1 MRVLLINPEFPG
13 SFWSLQESCN
23 LMGRKTL
30 MPPLG
35 LLTLAALLPGD
46 WELRLV
52 DLNAQQL
59 RADDWEWAELVMLSG
74 MIVQR
79 EGLLHLIREAK
90 LRHKTVVVGGPFATS
105 VPQDILEAGADF
117 LVRGEGENTIPLWL
131 AAQQAGATHGVIES
145 DGHPDMTLSPVPRFD
160 LLNLSDYIIMGI
172 QTSRGCPFDCEFCDI
187 VNLYGRKPRYK
198 SPDQVLAELELLFN
212 LGWKREV
219 LICDDNFIGNQT
231 HARAILKKLI
241 PWMQSHGEPFSF
253 WTQASANLGNHTAMV
268 DLMTEAN
275 FSNVFIGVE
284 SPDEAVLVGNRKYQN
299 LTNPVGQSLTNISA
313 NGLGVLPSFIMGFD
327 QETKGAGDRIC
338 AFVEEHNLP
347 VVMVNLLQALPNT
360 ALWDRLKQE
369 NRLTEIE
376 VSADMIDASLN
387 FLPARPAP
395 EIVAE
400 YIRTVDYLYEPTKFL
415 ARTYRHFLA
424 MRPTRAAAG
433 RPKTPGHG
441 NLKDRLPLHARGE
454 DLMVLLKLFW
464 RQGIVADYRRQFW
477 RQLVGICR
485 QNRSR
490 LTKYLIQCAMGENL
504 FAIRESLLARA
515 GRSGAGQKAACFAGP
530 ARPHAEPSLGRATLD

>member
-1 MRVLLINPEFPG
+1 MRVLLINPEFPD
-13 SFWSLQESCN
+13 SFWSLQESCK
-23 LMGRKTL
+23 LLGRKTP

-35 LLTLAALLPGD
+35 LLTVAALLPGD

-52 DLNAQQL
+52 DLNVQQL
-59 RADDWEWAELVMLSG
+59 RAGDWEWAEFVMLSG

-90 LRHKTVVVGGPFATS
+90 QRRKTVVVGGPFATS
-105 VPQDILEAGADF
+105 VPQDILEAGTDF

-131 AAQQAGATHGVIES
+131 AAQQAGATHGVIEP
-145 DGHPDMTLSPVPRFD
+145 DGLPDMTLSPVPRFD
-160 LLNLSDYIIMGI
+160 LLNLSDYISVGI
-172 QTSRGCPFDCEFCDI
+172 QTSRGCPFNCEFCDI

-198 SPDQVLAELELLFN
+198 SPDQALAELELLFN

-219 LICDDNFIGNQT
+219 FICDDNFIGNQT

-253 WTQASANLGNHTAMV
+253 WTQVSANLGNQTAMV
-268 DLMTEAN
+268 DLMTAAN
-275 FSNVFIGVE
+275 FGNVFIGVE

-299 LTNPVGQSLTNISA
+299 LKNPLGQSLTNIST
-313 NGLGVLPSFIMGFD
+313 NGLGVVPSFIMGFD

-347 VVMVNLLQALPNT
+347 AVMLNLLQALPNT

-376 VSADMIDASLN
+376 VSADMIDASFN

-415 ARTYRHFLA
+415 ARTYRYFLA

-441 NLKDRLPLHARGE
+441 NQKDRLPFHARGE
-454 DLMVLLKLFW
+454 DLLALLKLFW
-464 RQGIVADYRRQFW
+464 RQGIVADFRQQFW
-477 RQLVGICR
+477 RQLAGVCR
-485 QNRSR
+485 HNRSR
-490 LTKYLIQCAMGENL
+490 LIQYLTQCAMGENL

-515 GRSGAGQKAACFAGP
+515 GRSGAGQHAACLAGP
-530 ARPHAEPSLGRATLD
+530 ARPHAEPSLGRAILD